1 MNLLC
6 GAKQT
11 HVLLCRGI
19 MERITAIITLIL
31 FSVALHAQEA
41 TDKLKTSSDKAQDV
55 FDKVI
60 GAPAAGAQL
69 PVEVMPE
76 YPGGTTA
83 LYQFVAKET
92 KYPEEAREQGITGK
106 VLVKFIVGKDGAV
119 DSVSIMRGAH
129 PLLDAEATRVVGSM
143 QPWTPGTQ
151 DGKPVRV
158 QYVLPITFDMPAQD
172 LEKIRRKAAKKAAK
186 ERH

>member
-1 MNLLC
+1 
-6 GAKQT
+6 
-11 HVLLCRGI
+11 
-19 MERITAIITLIL
+19 MERLIAFFSFILIGCTL
-31 FSVALHAQEA
+31 FPQEA
-41 TDKLKTSSDKAQDV
+41 TDKLKSSSDKAQDV
-55 FDKVI
+55 FDKVS

-76 YPGGTTA
+76 YPGGTSA

-129 PLLDAEATRVVGSM
+129 PLLDAEAMRVVGSM

-158 QYVLPITFDMPAQD
+158 QYVLPITFDMPAKD
-172 LEKIRRKAAKKAAK
+172 LAKIRKKAAKKAAK
-186 ERH
+186 ERQ